1 MELCSGATVFSAL
14 PTSICMSLIHPHVH
28 ERLTSVADPVPPI
41 MTRFPAATRV
51 SNRSVRLRSYRTL
64 IKASYWGVLLWV
76 LTPQRDA
83 RAEDSLTYKFQ
94 SWQEDN
100 GRVRVDAHY
109 AQAETTLSTETKF
122 KLMGLIDTITGATP
136 SGQPAPTGSD
146 QVPLS
151 TLTDRREAWQA
162 EVTHPFKRV
171 TVSAGLGRSVE
182 SDYIADVW
190 SLNTMWDFNQK
201 NTTLLLGYARADDRI
216 TATPLPAPRDKLAE
230 DAIIGLTQVL
240 SPRTVLT
247 ANLSYGKTNGYISD
261 PYKIIQKRTEIL
273 PGFELD
279 LTFPENRPDTKDK
292 WIAFVGVNHSLE
304 NLKGSIWGSY
314 RLLDDTFGVTSH
326 TVELKWFQRLG
337 EHVVLEPS
345 VRVYQ
350 QSAADFYRVS
360 FDGVSIS
367 PGNVATGQAPYYSS
381 DYRLSKM
388 RTWMLGLKLV
398 WEVNDW
404 CAVDLSAQ
412 RYLMRGLDGV
422 TPRSAYA
429 DANVFTVGVKL
440 WR

>member
-1 MELCSGATVFSAL
+1 MPL
-14 PTSICMSLIHPHVH
+14 P
-28 ERLTSVADPVPPI
+28 VASPLPF
-41 MTRFPAATRV
+41 TATRT
-51 SNRSVRLRSYRTL
+51 RSTL
-64 IKASYWGVLLWV
+64 KFIKAAYWGILLWV
-76 LTPQRDA
+76 LAPQRDA

-182 SDYIADVW
+182 SDYISDVW

-279 LTFPENRPDTKDK
+279 LTFPENRPDSKDK
-292 WIAFVGVNHSLE
+292 WIAFVSVNHALE
-304 NLKGSIWGSY
+304 NLNASVEGSY
-314 RLLDDTFGVTSH
+314 RLLDDTFGITSH
-326 TVELKWFQRLG
+326 TLEMKWFQRLG
-337 EHVVLEPS
+337 ERLILEPS
-345 VRVYQ
+345 VRYYQ
-350 QSAADFYRVS
+350 QTAADFYRVS
-360 FDGVSIS
+360 FDGTSVTPS
-367 PGNVATGQAPYYSS
+367 NVATGQAPYYSS
-381 DYRLSKM
+381 DYRLSEM
-388 RTWMLGLKLV
+388 RTWMLGVKLL
-398 WEVNDW
+398 WEVTDGF
-404 CAVDLSAQ
+404 AVDVSAQ
-412 RYLMRGLDGV
+412 RYLMDGRDGV
-422 TPRSAYA
+422 TSPSAYA
-429 DANVFTVGVKL
+429 DANVFTVGLKL

>member
-1 MELCSGATVFSAL
+1 MLRDSA
-14 PTSICMSLIHPHVH
+14 PPSLSRSARP
-28 ERLTSVADPVPPI
+28 RPVRP
-41 MTRFPAATRV
+41 F
-51 SNRSVRLRSYRTL
+51 LR
-64 IKASYWGVLLWV
+64 AVYWGVLLGV
-76 LTPQRDA
+76 LQPQRDA

-100 GRVRVDAHY
+100 SRVRVDAHY
-109 AQAETTLSTETKF
+109 AQAETTLAAGTKF
-122 KLMGLIDTITGATP
+122 KLMGLVDTITGATP
-136 SGQPAPTGSD
+136 TGQPAPAGSD
-146 QVPLS
+146 QVPLA

-162 EVTHPFKRV
+162 EVTHPFQRV

-182 SDYIADVW
+182 SDYISDVW
-190 SLNTMWDFNQK
+190 SLNTLWDFNQK

-216 TATPLPAPRDKLAE
+216 TATPLPAPRNKLAE

-240 SPRTVLT
+240 SPRTLLT
-247 ANLSYGKTNGYISD
+247 ANLSFGRADGYISD
-261 PYKIIQKRTEIL
+261 PYKIIQRRTEIL

-279 LTFPENRPDTKDK
+279 LTFPENRPDLKEK
-292 WIAFVGVNHSLE
+292 WIALLGINHAFEELRGSLDA
-304 NLKGSIWGSY
+304 SY
-314 RLLDDTFGVTSH
+314 RLLNDTFGTTSH
-326 TVELKWFQRLG
+326 TFDVKWLQRLG
-337 EHVVLEPS
+337 ERVILEPS
-345 VRVYQ
+345 VRYYQ

-360 FDGVSIS
+360 FDGIAIA
-367 PGNVATGQAPYYSS
+367 PGNVATGEAPYYSS